1 MQAIYLKSRISPLG
15 CARNARNA
23 PDVKGI
29 NRNSDAS
36 YAQICA
42 LYWVYPRIPLKKSAF
57 AHWARCLA
65 QTLFTFVKI
74 DISAIHI

>member
-29 NRNSDAS
+29 NRNLDAS

-42 LYWVYPRIPLKKSAF
+42 FYWASHRIPRKKALSPIG
-57 AHWARCLA
+57 RNG
-65 QTLFTFVKI
+65 TN
-74 DISAIHI
+74 